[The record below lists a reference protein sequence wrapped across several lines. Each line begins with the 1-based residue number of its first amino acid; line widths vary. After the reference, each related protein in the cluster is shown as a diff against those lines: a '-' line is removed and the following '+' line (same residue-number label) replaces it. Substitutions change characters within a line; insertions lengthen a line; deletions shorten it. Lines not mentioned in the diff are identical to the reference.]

1 MVGGSRVTLPC
12 VRRWFGMRE
21 PGSSYL
27 ALPLPPGS
35 SSGVAFGGNGAEF
48 DNPPRGGSSHRDAGS
63 SHRDAELASLV
74 GQPVELRASRDACV
88 ETAARACLHGR
99 SVVSLSEAWGAA
111 LRLLWHAEPDVVQ
124 AAWTSLYVSFVA
136 TIAAA
141 LAGVPFGLFL
151 ARCRFPGRSALEVLV
166 KTLTAM
172 PTVVVGLLFYVLLS
186 RSGPFGVLGL
196 LYTPAA
202 MILGQA
208 ALVFPLVA
216 ALTLSLVVEADP
228 RIEATAK
235 TLGASRTHALLTL
248 LFELRYGIVGIVV
261 TVFGRLLSELGVAL
275 MLGGNIR
282 GSTRTLTTAIALE
295 TSKGDFALAF
305 ALGLLL
311 LSLALAVNVLAWW
324 ASPRWLP

>member
-1 MVGGSRVTLPC
+1 M
-12 VRRWFGMRE
+12 
-21 PGSSYL
+21 
-27 ALPLPPGS
+27 
-35 SSGVAFGGNGAEF
+35 
-48 DNPPRGGSSHRDAGS
+48 
-63 SHRDAELASLV
+63 
-74 GQPVELRASRDACV
+74 
-88 ETAARACLHGR
+88 
-99 SVVSLSEAWGAA
+99 
-111 LRLLWHAEPDVVQ
+111 Q

-261 TVFGRLLSELGVAL
+261 T
-275 MLGGNIR
+275 
-282 GSTRTLTTAIALE
+282 
-295 TSKGDFALAF
+295 
-305 ALGLLL
+305 
-311 LSLALAVNVLAWW
+311 
-324 ASPRWLP
+324 